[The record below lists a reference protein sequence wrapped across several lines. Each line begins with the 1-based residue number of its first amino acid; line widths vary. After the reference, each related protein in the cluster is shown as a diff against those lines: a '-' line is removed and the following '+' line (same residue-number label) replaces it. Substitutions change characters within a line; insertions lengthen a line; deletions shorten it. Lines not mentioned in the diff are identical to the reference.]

1 MKIAFLSEVFLPKI
15 DGITNRLRHTLACL
29 HAEGHETLLLAP
41 DTAVPSH
48 GATRVVRVPSVPF
61 RPYPGVRVSLPDPR
75 IAVELASFAPDVV
88 HAVGPACLGVAGI
101 AAARALGLPIV
112 ASYHTD
118 FPRYAAGYGL
128 GPLRRALWPLIRA
141 VHGAAHVNLAPSRFT
156 QEELEE
162 HGVRRVGL
170 WRGGVDAERY
180 HPRKRSLPV
189 RLRLS
194 GGRPDGPLLLYAGR
208 LAPEKNLALLGEL
221 LEALPDVRLA
231 LVGDG
236 PARPEL
242 ERLFAPH
249 VAAGR
254 VHFAGFL
261 RGEDLARAFAS
272 ADLFVMPSRTETLGF
287 VVLEAMASG
296 LPVVAAHAG
305 GIPDLVRHEEDGLLF
320 DPDRPGELV
329 EQVAGLLAHE
339 GRRRFLARAAR
350 KAAEQATWGAET
362 RRLVDAYRRA
372 IVLARQSR
380 GAARRLGSL
389 LFA

>member
-1 MKIAFLSEVFLPKI
+1 MKIALFSEVFLPKI
-15 DGITNRLRHTLACL
+15 DGITNRLRHTLECL
-29 HAEGHETLLLAP
+29 QTEGHETLLFAP

-48 GATRVVRVPSVPF
+48 GATRVVRVPSLPF
-61 RPYPGVRVSLPDPR
+61 APYPGVRLSLPDPR
-75 IAVELASFAPDVV
+75 IAAQLASFAPDVV
-88 HAVGPACLGVAGI
+88 HAVGPACLGVAGV
-101 AAARALGLPIV
+101 AAARALGLPLV

-128 GPLRRALWPLIRA
+128 GALRRALWPLIRA

-156 QEELEE
+156 REELEE
-162 HGVRRVGL
+162 HGVRNVGL

-194 GGRPDGPLLLYAGR
+194 GGRPGGPLLLYAGR
-208 LAPEKNLALLGEL
+208 LAPEKNLVLLGEV
-221 LEALPDVRLA
+221 LEALPDVQLA

-242 ERLFAPH
+242 ERLLAAH

-254 VHFAGFL
+254 VQFAGFL
-261 RGEDLARAFAS
+261 RGEELARAFAS

-305 GIPDLVRHEEDGLLF
+305 GIPDLVHHEEDGLLF
-320 DPDRPGELV
+320 DPDRPRELV
-329 EQVAGLLAHE
+329 EQIAGLLEDE

-350 KAAEQATWGAET
+350 KAAEQASWRVET
-362 RRLVDAYRRA
+362 QRLLDAYRRA

-380 GAARRLGSL
+380 GAARRFGSL